1 MLNLFLKRLSKSKDF
16 FVFEIRHLGKFQS
29 AATISISTTD
39 WTNKTAT
46 MNIGRTLF
54 EAGVR
59 GVLRYKPEVFT
70 ALGIYFKNS
79 YQITPVV
86 YELRG

>member
-1 MLNLFLKRLSKSKDF
+1 
-16 FVFEIRHLGKFQS
+16 
-29 AATISISTTD
+29 
-39 WTNKTAT
+39 